1 MVNSQGGDMY
11 NALMISEEPEVD
23 TLMSSSRDGE
33 LPDNGDRQDED
44 MLEKKTTVPK
54 GPSLNSIALYLKEI
68 SKTPRLTFEEEQ
80 ELGKKINAGDQ
91 EARAKM
97 IEANLK
103 LVVAIGKHYIN
114 RGLQFEDIIEE
125 GNIGLIRAVEKFQY
139 QKGFKFSTYASWWI
153 RQAIERAIL
162 NQTKIIR
169 LPVHMAEC
177 LRTYTR
183 TIWKLSHE
191 LGREPCVEE
200 IAVKMCKG
208 IEQVRSISQVVRE
221 TLSLDMLIGDHAD
234 DTLSEILADE
244 NALSPERL
252 SDDISQRK
260 CIDTWLSRLPA
271 GERNVIEMRFGLNG
285 EDPKTLDRIGKKL
298 GITRER
304 VRQIENQAIKRLRCM
319 MRRYNKTF
327 MECYA

>member
-1 MVNSQGGDMY
+1 MY

-23 TLMSSSRDGE
+23 TLMNSTREDELLENGE
-33 LPDNGDRQDED
+33 RQDEE
-44 MLEKKTTVPK
+44 MLEKKTAVPK

-80 ELGKKINAGDQ
+80 ELGKRITAGDQ

-177 LRTYTR
+177 VRSYTR
-183 TIWKLSHE
+183 TVWKLSHE
-191 LGREPCVEE
+191 LGREPYAEE

-208 IEQVRSISQVVRE
+208 IDKVRSISQVMRE
-221 TLSLDMLIGDHAD
+221 TLSLDMLIGDHPD
-234 DTLSEILADE
+234 DTLSEVLADE

-271 GERNVIEMRFGLNG
+271 GQRNVIEMRYGLNG
-285 EDPKTLDRIGKKL
+285 EDPMTLDRIGKKL

-304 VRQIENQAIKRLRCM
+304 VRQIENQAIKRLRCI
-319 MRRYNKTF
+319 MRRYNKTAI
-327 MECYA
+327 ECYA